1 MTMRNVTAVGV
12 ILVTALVGNLGCRSK
27 QSSRRAVA
35 EVGAHR
41 IYLDEIDK
49 GLAQD
54 IFDLRN
60 GVLRRM
66 ITNDLLHEEARKRG
80 VDLKELWKMEVDA
93 KVPVPDEETVRKT
106 LDSLIAEGR
115 LKPEDASEMSPEVA
129 QQRVRRLNLHAR
141 EEAYYD
147 SLFEHGAVQIDYAL
161 LGKPGLKIAADGPSL
176 GPADA
181 PITVVEFADL
191 TQSFTSMWQPT
202 LERLFDAYG
211 AKVRFLF
218 KQKPT
223 KADSPGAAVAEAS
236 LCANDQQHYW
246 EFRKAL
252 FRGGGVV
259 GPEMVNAAAKSAGL
273 DVSKLQECLSSGRN
287 KQNVAKN
294 VAEAAAN
301 NLEGEPVLAVNGVR
315 LSGVQEFATVDQ
327 LLKNEMAK
335 L

>member
-1 MTMRNVTAVGV
+1 MRNVTAVGV
-12 ILVTALVGNLGCRSK
+12 IVATALVGSLGCRSK
-27 QSSRRAVA
+27 QSSRRPVA
-35 EVGAHR
+35 EVGKHR

-66 ITNDLLHEEARKRG
+66 ITDDLLREEAKKRG
-80 VDLKELWKMEVDA
+80 VDLKALWKLEVDA
-93 KVPVPDEETVRKT
+93 KVPVPDDEAVRKT

-115 LKPEDASEMSPEVA
+115 LTPEDASQMSPEVA

-141 EEAYYD
+141 EEAFYD
-147 SLFEHGAVQIDYAL
+147 ALFEHGAVQIDYAL
-161 LGKPGLKIAADGPSL
+161 LGKPGLEDRARRSVARARERADHRGRVRRTS
-176 GPADA
+176 
-181 PITVVEFADL
+181 

-202 LERLFDAYG
+202 LERLLDAYG
-211 AKVRFLF
+211 GKVRFVF
-218 KQKPT
+218 KQKLA
-223 KADSPGAAVAEAS
+223 KADSPGATVAEAS

-252 FRGGGVV
+252 FREGRVV
-259 GPEMVNAAAKSAGL
+259 GPEVVNAAAKSAGL
-273 DVSKLQECLSSGRN
+273 DVSKLEECLSSGRN

-294 VAEAAAN
+294 IAEAAAN
-301 NLEGEPVLAVNGVR
+301 NLEGEPVVAVNGVR
-315 LSGVQEFATVDQ
+315 LSGVQAYATVDQ
-327 LLKNEMAK
+327 LLKNEIAK